1 MTRATSLAGVPC
13 RPRPAGVPSPRP
25 ACLPW
30 PRPRSGR
37 HESFPEG
44 DQETKSTGLWDSRRC
59 RGRRGAASE
68 TPPQLPDRGR
78 WEGVKRGATRG
89 HGVWR
94 SEASTQQRGGA
105 RHDTPQKPT
114 RMGGRGRGG
123 AEACRL
129 PQPCGP
135 QTDPLGPAPFPPASP
150 PSPTAPGVSVPG
162 TGVVGVSSPHCRGQ
176 ETEAQRRTPPHPR
189 SCWDQ
194 GVGGGPPARVCREQ
208 GSPEAVS
215 PRREGGTGQ
224 DGSLPSTW
232 IRRSLPRT

>member
-1 MTRATSLAGVPC
+1 MQG
-13 RPRPAGVPSPRP
+13 PAGGGLRDPPP
-25 ACLPW
+25 APGSRALGGGEAGSYE
-30 PRPRSGR
+30 RPRSL
-37 HESFPEG
+37 E
-44 DQETKSTGLWDSRRC
+44 
-59 RGRRGAASE
+59 
-68 TPPQLPDRGR
+68 
-78 WEGVKRGATRG
+78 KRSKHTAK
-89 HGVWR
+89 
-94 SEASTQQRGGA
+94 GGA

>member
-94 SEASTQQRGGA
+94 SEASTQQRGGHGTTHHRSRLGWA
-105 RHDTPQKPT
+105 GGGGVGRRPAGSPSPVGPRLTPL
-114 RMGGRGRGG
+114 
-123 AEACRL
+123 AL
-129 PQPCGP
+129 PRSLLPPRQVL
-135 QTDPLGPAPFPPASP
+135 QPLGC
-150 PSPTAPGVSVPG
+150 PSQAPGWWG
-162 TGVVGVSSPHCRGQ
+162 
-176 ETEAQRRTPPHPR
+176 
-189 SCWDQ
+189 
-194 GVGGGPPARVCREQ
+194 
-208 GSPEAVS
+208 
-215 PRREGGTGQ
+215 
-224 DGSLPSTW
+224 
-232 IRRSLPRT
+232 